1 MNVSPFC
8 CIKTISVTV
17 RSSSGAKLEQSKTCQ
32 NGPWAHS
39 SHTSD
44 NQYGDSGPAE
54 EESSG
59 RLRESGICRHPPEY
73 GVDVKLGRRRK
84 SHKVRAAISS
94 RGLLRDCKTL
104 RYIREGSFGALVE
117 GEPPTCVWSAVV
129 K

>member
-59 RLRESGICRHPPEY
+59 RLRESGIS
-73 GVDVKLGRRRK
+73 GRVAQIK
-84 SHKVRAAISS
+84 NVIVLMAYFLHSDH
-94 RGLLRDCKTL
+94 
-104 RYIREGSFGALVE
+104 
-117 GEPPTCVWSAVV
+117 
-129 K
+129 

>member
-1 MNVSPFC
+1 MIVDMNVSPFC

-54 EESSG
+54 KESWS
-59 RLRESGICRHPPEY
+59 RLREPGISGHPPEY
-73 GVDVKLGRRRK
+73 GVDVKLGPF
-84 SHKVRAAISS
+84 SIVS
-94 RGLLRDCKTL
+94 
-104 RYIREGSFGALVE
+104 
-117 GEPPTCVWSAVV
+117 
-129 K
+129 